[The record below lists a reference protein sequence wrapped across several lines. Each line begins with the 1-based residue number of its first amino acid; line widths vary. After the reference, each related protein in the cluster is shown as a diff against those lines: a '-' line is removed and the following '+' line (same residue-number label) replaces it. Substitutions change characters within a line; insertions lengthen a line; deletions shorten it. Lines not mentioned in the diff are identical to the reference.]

1 LHFTNDFKD
10 PMQGLDRNLIV
21 DWIALQGPI
30 GVARPASPGAD
41 LVLLCS
47 PDPELGEQGEA
58 TCAEDILWTFGMRA
72 WRRPMTDDE
81 FASKMAIYGQNRN
94 AGGDWEEAVGNMIK
108 AVLLA
113 PHFVYRVE
121 LDPKPESKTAHLVAP
136 YELASRL
143 SYFLWSTMPDEQLFA
158 LARTGELQN
167 PLVLEGEVRRMLADP
182 KAWALVDNLG
192 GQWLYVRGVDEAYP
206 DIDSFPDWDEGLRAS
221 MKEEMRLLV
230 GDVLLTDRSMFD
242 LMLTKDTFVDARLA
256 EHYGLPAPSVDGF
269 ERTSLDGTQ
278 RRGLLTTAGLLTA
291 LSYPTRN
298 SPVKRGKWVLDNILC
313 DEPPDP
319 PPGVEGLP
327 DDPTTEA
334 LTLREQMEQHQA
346 DPLCATCHSVL
357 DPIGFSMEHYNGIGQ
372 RREVDEQGFQINSSG
387 QLPDSD
393 QFDGIAELVDILVLD
408 ERMPACMAE
417 KTFTYA
423 IGRGPS
429 FEDVLDL
436 EKIEAQFTA
445 SDHRF
450 EALAVAIVLS
460 EAFRYRHGGAE

>member
-1 LHFTNDFKD
+1 
-10 PMQGLDRNLIV
+10 M
-21 DWIALQGPI
+21 
-30 GVARPASPGAD
+30 
-41 LVLLCS
+41 
-47 PDPELGEQGEA
+47 
-58 TCAEDILWTFGMRA
+58 
-72 WRRPMTDDE
+72 
-81 FASKMAIYGQNRN
+81 
-94 AGGDWEEAVGNMIK
+94 
-108 AVLLA
+108 
-113 PHFVYRVE
+113 
-121 LDPKPESKTAHLVAP
+121 
-136 YELASRL
+136 
-143 SYFLWSTMPDEQLFA
+143 
-158 LARTGELQN
+158 
-167 PLVLEGEVRRMLADP
+167 
-182 KAWALVDNLG
+182 
-192 GQWLYVRGVDEAYP
+192 RGVDEAYP

-298 SPVKRGKWVLDNILC
+298 SPVKRGKWVF
-313 DEPPDP
+313 
-319 PPGVEGLP
+319 
-327 DDPTTEA
+327 DPTTEA